1 MNIKQ
6 AESMRELIQMYDDGV
21 FDVENEA
28 HNIKVPREGHVFD
41 EDKYVK
47 WNREQ
52 RELLMEQKK
61 QARRDYYEKSNE
73 AESNLWDQVDRL
85 FAQESRLSK
94 EQIGI
99 IRIKA
104 YADHHSEGFMP
115 VIDEMDELIDLIKD
129 VMNT

>member
-28 HNIKVPREGHVFD
+28 HDIKVPREGHVFD
-41 EDKYVK
+41 EEKSVK

-52 RELLMEQKK
+52 RERLAENKK
-61 QARRDYYEKSNE
+61 QARKDYYRKSNE

-85 FAQESRLSK
+85 FAQVNRLTK
-94 EQIGI
+94 EQVGV
-99 IRIKA
+99 IRVKA
-104 YADHHSEGFMP
+104 YADRHSEGFMP
-115 VIDEMDELIDLIKD
+115 VIDEMDDLVDLVKD
-129 VMNT
+129 VMNA